1 MANLS
6 YALSRG
12 KKTFQLHEECKFAAF
27 YCISGKLCWIE
38 WKREK
43 FYLSSRGGN
52 EILLRKFRFFKNL
65 KNLVKIERNKILKSP
80 HYHNLLHSISFGYFC
95 IHFRCCSW
103 HPRTF
108 SFYRTHSFFALPRS
122 GWKKKLHKFCCTTN
136 FQLTK
141 LIYQKFRSCFS
152 LSSVFRFPFQT
163 HWRCTQ
169 NEMLIRHE

>member
-1 MANLS
+1 MR
-6 YALSRG
+6 ALYPCHNFARVYGESFLCTFER
-12 KKTFQLHEECKFAAF
+12 KKNFSITWRMQVCCFLLHF
-27 YCISGKLCWIE
+27 
-38 WKREK
+38 WKIMLNWMKARK

-122 GWKKKLHKFCCTTN
+122 GWKKNCTN
-136 FQLTK
+136 FAVQRT
-141 LIYQKFRSCFS
+141 F
-152 LSSVFRFPFQT
+152 
-163 HWRCTQ
+163 
-169 NEMLIRHE
+169 N